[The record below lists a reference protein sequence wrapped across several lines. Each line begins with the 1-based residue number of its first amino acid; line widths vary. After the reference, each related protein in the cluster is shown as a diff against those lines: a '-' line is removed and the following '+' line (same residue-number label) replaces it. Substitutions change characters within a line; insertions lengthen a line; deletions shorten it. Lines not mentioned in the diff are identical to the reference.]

1 MCCSGSV
8 PNCPADFAPLP
19 PSASGK
25 ARAPRWGHGEAA
37 GSGDP
42 KVRFM
47 YPPPPGHDSFRT
59 PRPGRRGGEMTCV
72 YPRHRRRGSPHWRER
87 TWWPVSLGW
96 AEAVKVQGSGEQG
109 QSPSSAQLQNRRC
122 PGWGGGSWSDALC
135 KERPWP
141 RESIC
146 PKVLSGQWQKGHGPE
161 EDQVE
166 TGDGWH
172 VPSLMEYSPHGLK
185 QHPSLLGL
193 RVGGWTL
200 KGCSGW
206 PSPAIVLRTL
216 RPRGSCWDQP
226 PLAPTLPSG
235 LAISLPQMLF
245 LLWFLPRH

>member
-87 TWWPVSLGW
+87 TWWPALM
-96 AEAVKVQGSGEQG
+96 AFPAAVRSVFLPVENQMCGP
-109 QSPSSAQLQNRRC
+109 SPLPGGPSQPFPAC
-122 PGWGGGSWSDALC
+122 PDQA
-135 KERPWP
+135 
-141 RESIC
+141 
-146 PKVLSGQWQKGHGPE
+146 LSGPQSMPE
-161 EDQVE
+161 FETTQVAWRRQAPRVCRCSC
-166 TGDGWH
+166 GDGWRRRGALCSSCPA
-172 VPSLMEYSPHGLK
+172 VSAGRGWSGVRGFVK
-185 QHPSLLGL
+185 Q
-193 RVGGWTL
+193 
-200 KGCSGW
+200 
-206 PSPAIVLRTL
+206 
-216 RPRGSCWDQP
+216 D
-226 PLAPTLPSG
+226 
-235 LAISLPQMLF
+235 
-245 LLWFLPRH
+245 